1 MDTFFLKEFIQQ
13 SVYRITENTN
23 RIIKCLEEIDEIE
36 IWKFPNDNSNSIG
49 NLILHLC
56 GNIRQYAISALGET
70 EDVRVRDKEFSAK
83 EGFNKN
89 ELSAKLKNTVD
100 EAINIIENLDESRLI
115 KLYSVQGFNLSG
127 IGIIIHV
134 TEHYSYHTGQI
145 AFWIKQIKNKD
156 LGFYANI
163 DLNVK
168 NKIKSRVYFVKANYQ
183 KYILT
188 KRPLTE

>member
-23 RIIKCLEEIDEIE
+23 RIIKCLKEIE
-36 IWKFPNDNSNSIG
+36 ETEIWQHPNENSNSIG
-49 NLILHLC
+49 NIILHLC
-56 GNIRQYAISALGET
+56 GNIRQYAISSLGET
-70 EDVRVRDKEFSAK
+70 EDVRVRDKEFSTK

-89 ELSAKLKNTVD
+89 ELLAKLKDTVD
-100 EAINIIENLDESRLI
+100 EAIEIIENLDESELI

-145 AFWIKQIKNKD
+145 AFWVKLLKNKD
-156 LGFYANI
+156 LGFYGNI

-168 NKIKSRVYFVKANYQ
+168 NRN
-183 KYILT
+183 
-188 KRPLTE
+188 

>member
-23 RIIKCLEEIDEIE
+23 RIIKCLREIE
-36 IWKFPNDNSNSIG
+36 ETEIWQHPNENSNSIG
-49 NLILHLC
+49 NIILHLC
-56 GNIRQYAISALGET
+56 GNIRQYAISSLGET
-70 EDVRVRDKEFSAK
+70 EDVRVRDKEFSTK

-89 ELSAKLKNTVD
+89 ELSAKLKTTVD

-145 AFWIKQIKNKD
+145 AFWVKLLKNKD
-156 LGFYANI
+156 LGFYGNI

-168 NKIKSRVYFVKANYQ
+168 NRN
-183 KYILT
+183 
-188 KRPLTE
+188 

>member
-23 RIIKCLEEIDEIE
+23 RIIKCLKEIE
-36 IWKFPNDNSNSIG
+36 ETEIWQHPNENSNSIG
-49 NLILHLC
+49 NIILHLC
-56 GNIRQYAISALGET
+56 GNIRQYAISSLGET
-70 EDVRVRDKEFSAK
+70 EDVRVRDKEFSTK

-127 IGIIIHV
+127 IGIVVHV

-145 AFWIKQIKNKD
+145 AFWIKILKNKD
-156 LGFYANI
+156 LRFYANI

-168 NKIKSRVYFVKANYQ
+168 NKN
-183 KYILT
+183 
-188 KRPLTE
+188 

>member
-23 RIIKCLEEIDEIE
+23 RIIKCLREIE
-36 IWKFPNDNSNSIG
+36 ETEIWQHPNENSNSIG
-49 NLILHLC
+49 NIILHLC
-56 GNIRQYAISALGET
+56 GNIRQYAISSLGET

-83 EGFNKN
+83 EGLNKN

-127 IGIIIHV
+127 IGIVIHV
-134 TEHYSYHTGQI
+134 IEHYSYHTGQI
-145 AFWIKQIKNKD
+145 AFWIKILKNKD
-156 LGFYANI
+156 LRFYANI

-168 NKIKSRVYFVKANYQ
+168 NRN
-183 KYILT
+183 
-188 KRPLTE
+188 